1 MERKRVAA
9 SRLST
14 GRKPLTALAL
24 SLLLGVVLAL
34 PAVVQAGGRL
44 PDGVPDLLDP
54 RIVGSW
60 QPYVLGNLKGDPA
73 FPLVLYLNK
82 SGNGPAAVMMAIDA
96 RNGTSRWSLAS
107 DPVIAIAVFAD
118 PQTVARLYYDQGFA
132 EDGRPSGQYG
142 KITGP
147 DPAALSALSRWAAH
161 LQQRVYM

>member
-1 MERKRVAA
+1 
-9 SRLST
+9 
-14 GRKPLTALAL
+14 
-24 SLLLGVVLAL
+24 
-34 PAVVQAGGRL
+34 
-44 PDGVPDLLDP
+44 
-54 RIVGSW
+54 
-60 QPYVLGNLKGDPA
+60 
-73 FPLVLYLNK
+73 
-82 SGNGPAAVMMAIDA
+82 MAIDA

-118 PQTVARLYYDQGFA
+118 LQTVTRLYYDQGFA